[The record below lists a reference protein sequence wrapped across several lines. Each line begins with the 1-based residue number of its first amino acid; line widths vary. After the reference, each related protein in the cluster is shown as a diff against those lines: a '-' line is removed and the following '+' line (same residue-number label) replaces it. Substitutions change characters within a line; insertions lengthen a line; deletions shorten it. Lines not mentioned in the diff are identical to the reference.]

1 MLFCIKYCKINTS
14 RNEDL
19 IMDMWLKEGQI
30 SDAAMTYKIK
40 ETLVT
45 KKTEFQDLAIL
56 DTYAFGRMLVL
67 DGIVQTTIKDE
78 FVYHEMIS
86 HIPLYTHPNP
96 KKVLVVGGGDGGAI
110 REILKHPS
118 VEKAVLCEIDGCV
131 VEECKKYLPEIS
143 CSLDDDRCEIFI
155 GDGIKYVHE
164 HKNEFDVIIVDSTDP
179 FGAAEGLFGGS
190 FYKEIS
196 ECLTDDGIF
205 IAQTETPFYLPEVVK
220 RVFNDAKEVFP
231 ITRLF
236 MAGIPTYPGG
246 FWSFTV
252 GSKKYDPTDVNL
264 TGRIDFP
271 TKYYTKQLHK
281 SCFTLPK
288 YVEDLIK

>member
-1 MLFCIKYCKINTS
+1 MYFKGGNVM
-14 RNEDL
+14 E
-19 IMDMWLKEGQI
+19 MWLKEGQI
-30 SDAAMTYKIK
+30 SDAAMTYKVR

-45 KKTEFQDLAIL
+45 KRTDYQELAIV
-56 DTYAFGRMLVL
+56 DTYALGRMLVL
-67 DGIVQTTIKDE
+67 DGIVQTTINDE
-78 FVYHEMIS
+78 YVYHEMIA
-86 HIPLYTHPNP
+86 HIPLFTHPSP

-131 VEECKKYLPEIS
+131 IEECRKFLPEIS
-143 CSLDDDRCEIFI
+143 CALDDPRCEIFV

-190 FYKEIS
+190 FYKEIF
-196 ECLTDDGIF
+196 ECLTEDGIF

-220 RVFNDAKEVFP
+220 RVYDDAKDIFP
-231 ITRLF
+231 QTKLF
-236 MAGIPTYPGG
+236 MAAIPTYPSG

-252 GSKKYDPTDVNL
+252 GSKKYDPETAKITDKYEVE
-264 TGRIDFP
+264 
-271 TKYYTKQLHK
+271 TKYYTKKLHK
-281 SCFTLPK
+281 ACFTLPK
-288 YVEDLIK
+288 FVEDLLK

>member
-1 MLFCIKYCKINTS
+1 
-14 RNEDL
+14 
-19 IMDMWLKEGQI
+19 MDIWLKEGQI

-45 KKTEFQDLAIL
+45 KKTDFQDLAIV

-86 HIPLYTHPNP
+86 HIPLFSHPNP

-110 REILKHPS
+110 REILKHSS
-118 VEKAVLCEIDGCV
+118 VEKAVLCEIDGAV
-131 VEECKKYLPEIS
+131 IEECKKYLPEIS
-143 CSLDDDRCEIFI
+143 SELDNPRCEIFV

-164 HKNEFDVIIVDSTDP
+164 HKNEFDIIIVDSTDP

-190 FYKEIS
+190 FYKEIF
-196 ECLTDDGIF
+196 ECLTEDGIF

-220 RVFNDAKEVFP
+220 NVFNSAKSIFP
-231 ITRLF
+231 ITKLF
-236 MAGIPTYPGG
+236 MAAIPTYPGG
-246 FWSFTV
+246 YWSFTV
-252 GSKKYDPTDVNL
+252 GSKKFDPENIEINNKL
-264 TGRIDFP
+264 NFS
-271 TKYYTKQLHK
+271 TKYYTEKLHK
-281 SCFTLPK
+281 ACFTLPK
-288 YVEDLIK
+288 YIEDILK